1 MNSRYFF
8 LIVML
13 LNLLLPVYGSDD
25 TVQVNDTTNI
35 EIEGLNHANE
45 SDETIYDPIQTPV
58 YTGTTL
64 FCSKIAY
71 DVNET
76 PCDAESRLV
85 VYSSDVRDTIQGAL
99 RFIISFDI
107 ATAGANKELVVQDI
121 NDIEIF
127 RCDNPELD
135 ADTFIPIFREALSG
149 WHWWLGDYMNPLT
162 MYPRQQWAMKYI
174 IVPDSTSHRNKR

>member
-13 LNLLLPVYGSDD
+13 LNLLLPVYGNDD

-107 ATAGANKELVVQDI
+107 ATAGAYKELVVQDI

-174 IVPDSTSHRNKR
+174 IVPDSTSHGNKR